1 MHLMQALAP
10 DCFGALDFVD
20 ADGNPTERKLTIRRA
35 GKDKPPAG
43 GKEKLCIWFAE
54 DPRKCF
60 LASGQAKKVAALL
73 RKYEVDHWVGAVL
86 LMSCG
91 PVKLKGQDTMG
102 MIVKNAAFPKSLT
115 GAANVQP

>member
-20 ADGNPTERKLTIRRA
+20 ADGKPCERKLTIRSV
-35 GKDKPPAG
+35 GKEKPPAG
-43 GKEKLCIWFAE
+43 GKEKLCVWFLE

-73 RKYEVDHWVGAVL
+73 HKYETDHWKGAVL
-86 LMSCG
+86 LMTCG

-102 MIVKNAAFPKSLT
+102 MIVKNAGFR
-115 GAANVQP
+115 AAKPEVSDVQS

>member
-20 ADGNPTERKLTIRRA
+20 ADGKPCERKLTIARV

-43 GKEKLCIWFAE
+43 GKEKLCIWFRE
-54 DPRKCF
+54 DQRKCF
-60 LASGQAKKVAALL
+60 LASGQAKKVAAFLS
-73 RKYEVDHWVGAVL
+73 KYDTDAWQGAVL

-102 MIVKNAAFPKSLT
+102 MIVKNAAFPRPK
-115 GAANVQP
+115 AADVQP